1 MFDQLKKLQE
11 LKKMQDSFK
20 EEKLTVEKKGVS
32 VTINGNFEAE
42 EIKLNK
48 DLSIEE
54 QQEVLKQ
61 CLNEAKDSIQ
71 KSLAKKMMSSGL
83 GAGFGF

>member
-20 EEKLTVEKKGVS
+20 EERASVEKKGVS
-32 VTINGNFEAE
+32 VLINGNFEVV
-42 EIKLNK
+42 EIKLNE
-48 DLSIEE
+48 DLSTEE

-61 CLNEAKDSIQ
+61 CFNEAKDNIQ

-83 GAGFGF
+83 GSGFGF